1 VRVPQFKLRWSQ
13 IITIAAGAVGGA
25 VAIALM
31 EMLAER
37 TTVPL
42 LFVPFATSI
51 VLVMGSPEAEPAQ
64 PRALVGGHLVSAAVG
79 LLLLQVTGP
88 GPWAAATAVGLAIIA
103 MHATRTF
110 HPPRRHRSAGHRCQ
124 QHAAELFHRPG
135 RGGCVPA
142 GRVRVYL
149 AQGGAPRLLAI
160 ALVVTRASLRG
171 HHRSEPTRALGGTA
185 SCDRHKAPGWLW
197 SLRQRCRQWRRRMT

>member
-1 VRVPQFKLRWSQ
+1 MRLPQTNISWTGILKV
-13 IITIAAGAVGGA
+13 AAGAAGGA

-31 EMLAER
+31 EVLAER

-79 LLLLQVTGP
+79 LLLLHVTGP
-88 GPWAAATAVGLAIIA
+88 GPWAAATAVGLAILA

-110 HPPRRHRSAGHRCQ
+110 HPPAGIDPLVIVINNMPLSFFAVPVAVGACLLVAFAYIWHNIIRRGSW
-124 QHAAELFHRPG
+124 P
-135 RGGCVPA
+135 
-142 GRVRVYL
+142 VR
-149 AQGGAPRLLAI
+149 
-160 ALVVTRASLRG
+160 
-171 HHRSEPTRALGGTA
+171 
-185 SCDRHKAPGWLW
+185 WW
-197 SLRQRCRQWRRRMT
+197 

>member
-1 VRVPQFKLRWSQ
+1 VRVPQVKLRWSQ
-13 IITIAAGAVGGA
+13 IVAIAAGAVGGA

-31 EMLAER
+31 EVLAER

-110 HPPRRHRSAGHRCQ
+110 HPPAGIDPLVIVINNMPLSFFVVPVAVGACLLVAFAYVWHNIFRHGSW
-124 QHAAELFHRPG
+124 P
-135 RGGCVPA
+135 
-142 GRVRVYL
+142 VR
-149 AQGGAPRLLAI
+149 
-160 ALVVTRASLRG
+160 
-171 HHRSEPTRALGGTA
+171 
-185 SCDRHKAPGWLW
+185 WW
-197 SLRQRCRQWRRRMT
+197 

>member
-1 VRVPQFKLRWSQ
+1 VRVPQFKLRRTE
-13 IITIAAGAVGGA
+13 IITIAAGAAGGA
-25 VAIALM
+25 AAIALM
-31 EMLAER
+31 EVLAER

-88 GPWAAATAVGLAIIA
+88 GPWAAATAVGLAIIS

-110 HPPRRHRSAGHRCQ
+110 HPPAGIDPLVIVINNMPLSFLFIPVAVGACLLVAFAFIWHNIIRHGSW
-124 QHAAELFHRPG
+124 P
-135 RGGCVPA
+135 
-142 GRVRVYL
+142 
-149 AQGGAPRLLAI
+149 
-160 ALVVTRASLRG
+160 LR
-171 HHRSEPTRALGGTA
+171 
-185 SCDRHKAPGWLW
+185 WW
-197 SLRQRCRQWRRRMT
+197 

>member
-1 VRVPQFKLRWSQ
+1 MRVPQFKLRWSQ

-110 HPPRRHRSAGHRCQ
+110 HPPAGIDPLVIVVKNMPLSFFIVPVAVGACLLVAFAFIWHKVVRHGSW
-124 QHAAELFHRPG
+124 P
-135 RGGCVPA
+135 
-142 GRVRVYL
+142 
-149 AQGGAPRLLAI
+149 
-160 ALVVTRASLRG
+160 LR
-171 HHRSEPTRALGGTA
+171 
-185 SCDRHKAPGWLW
+185 WW
-197 SLRQRCRQWRRRMT
+197 

>member
-1 VRVPQFKLRWSQ
+1 VRPPQINLNWTRILKV
-13 IITIAAGAVGGA
+13 AAGAAGGA
-25 VAIALM
+25 AAIALM
-31 EMLAER
+31 AVLAER

-79 LLLLQVTGP
+79 LLLLHVTGP

-110 HPPRRHRSAGHRCQ
+110 HPPAGIDPLVIVINNMPLIFFVIPVAVGACLLVAFAYAWHNLIRRGSWPIR
-124 QHAAELFHRPG
+124 
-135 RGGCVPA
+135 
-142 GRVRVYL
+142 
-149 AQGGAPRLLAI
+149 
-160 ALVVTRASLRG
+160 
-171 HHRSEPTRALGGTA
+171 
-185 SCDRHKAPGWLW
+185 WL
-197 SLRQRCRQWRRRMT
+197 

>member
-1 VRVPQFKLRWSQ
+1 MRLPPFDIGWTK
-13 IITIAAGAVGGA
+13 IIKGAAGGA
-25 VAIALM
+25 AAIALM
-31 EMLAER
+31 EVLAER

-64 PRALVGGHLVSAAVG
+64 PRELVGGHLVSAAVG

-110 HPPRRHRSAGHRCQ
+110 HPPAGIDPLVIVINNMPLSFFVVPVAVGACLLVAFAYIWHNVIRHGSW
-124 QHAAELFHRPG
+124 P
-135 RGGCVPA
+135 
-142 GRVRVYL
+142 
-149 AQGGAPRLLAI
+149 
-160 ALVVTRASLRG
+160 LR
-171 HHRSEPTRALGGTA
+171 
-185 SCDRHKAPGWLW
+185 WL
-197 SLRQRCRQWRRRMT
+197 

>member
-1 VRVPQFKLRWSQ
+1 VRLPQINISWTGILKV
-13 IITIAAGAVGGA
+13 AAGAAGGA
-25 VAIALM
+25 AAIALM
-31 EMLAER
+31 EVLAER

-79 LLLLQVTGP
+79 LLLLQLTGP

-110 HPPRRHRSAGHRCQ
+110 HPPAGIDPLVIVINNMPLTFLVIPVAVGACLLVAFAYVWHNIIRRGSW
-124 QHAAELFHRPG
+124 
-135 RGGCVPA
+135 
-142 GRVRVYL
+142 
-149 AQGGAPRLLAI
+149 PR
-160 ALVVTRASLRG
+160 R
-171 HHRSEPTRALGGTA
+171 
-185 SCDRHKAPGWLW
+185 WL
-197 SLRQRCRQWRRRMT
+197 

>member
-1 VRVPQFKLRWSQ
+1 VRIPQFKIRWTE
-13 IITIAAGAVGGA
+13 ILTIAAGAAGGA
-25 VAIALM
+25 AAIALM
-31 EMLAER
+31 EVLAER

-110 HPPRRHRSAGHRCQ
+110 HPPAGIDPLVIVINNMPVSFFVVPV
-124 QHAAELFHRPG
+124 AA
-135 RGGCVPA
+135 
-142 GRVRVYL
+142 
-149 AQGGAPRLLAI
+149 GACL
-160 ALVVTRASLRG
+160 LVVFAYVW
-171 HHRSEPTRALGGTA
+171 HNII
-185 SCDRHKAPGWLW
+185 RHGSWPIRWW
-197 SLRQRCRQWRRRMT
+197 

>member
-1 VRVPQFKLRWSQ
+1 VRLPQTNLSWT
-13 IITIAAGAVGGA
+13 IILKVAAGAAGGA
-25 VAIALM
+25 AAIALM
-31 EMLAER
+31 EVLAER

-79 LLLLQVTGP
+79 LLLLHVTGP

-110 HPPRRHRSAGHRCQ
+110 HPPAGIDPLVIVINNMPLIFFVIPVAVGACLLVAFAYAWHNLIRRGSWPIR
-124 QHAAELFHRPG
+124 
-135 RGGCVPA
+135 
-142 GRVRVYL
+142 
-149 AQGGAPRLLAI
+149 
-160 ALVVTRASLRG
+160 
-171 HHRSEPTRALGGTA
+171 
-185 SCDRHKAPGWLW
+185 WL
-197 SLRQRCRQWRRRMT
+197 

>member
-1 VRVPQFKLRWSQ
+1 MRLPQTNISWTT
-13 IITIAAGAVGGA
+13 IIKVAAGAAGGA
-25 VAIALM
+25 AAIALM
-31 EMLAER
+31 EVLAER

-110 HPPRRHRSAGHRCQ
+110 HPPAGIDPLVIVINNMPLSFFVVPVAVGACLLAKSKRPPGSAGV
-124 QHAAELFHRPG
+124 AVA
-135 RGGCVPA
+135 V
-142 GRVRVYL
+142 
-149 AQGGAPRLLAI
+149 
-160 ALVVTRASLRG
+160 
-171 HHRSEPTRALGGTA
+171 
-185 SCDRHKAPGWLW
+185 
-197 SLRQRCRQWRRRMT
+197 

>member
-79 LLLLQVTGP
+79 LLLLQVTGR

-110 HPPRRHRSAGHRCQ
+110 HPPAGIDPLVIVVNNMPLSFFIVPVAVGACLLVAFAFIWHKVVRHGSW
-124 QHAAELFHRPG
+124 P
-135 RGGCVPA
+135 
-142 GRVRVYL
+142 
-149 AQGGAPRLLAI
+149 
-160 ALVVTRASLRG
+160 LR
-171 HHRSEPTRALGGTA
+171 
-185 SCDRHKAPGWLW
+185 WW
-197 SLRQRCRQWRRRMT
+197 

>member
-1 VRVPQFKLRWSQ
+1 VRLPQTNISWTGILKV
-13 IITIAAGAVGGA
+13 AAGAAGGA

-31 EMLAER
+31 EVLAER

-79 LLLLQVTGP
+79 LLLLHVTGP
-88 GPWAAATAVGLAIIA
+88 GPWAAATAVGLAILA

-110 HPPRRHRSAGHRCQ
+110 HPPAGIDPLVIVINNMPLSFFAVPVAVGACLLVAFAYVWHSIIRRGSW
-124 QHAAELFHRPG
+124 P
-135 RGGCVPA
+135 
-142 GRVRVYL
+142 VR
-149 AQGGAPRLLAI
+149 
-160 ALVVTRASLRG
+160 
-171 HHRSEPTRALGGTA
+171 
-185 SCDRHKAPGWLW
+185 WW
-197 SLRQRCRQWRRRMT
+197 